1 MPAHKRN
8 QPVVIA
14 GAGPAGSS
22 LAIRLA
28 QNDIPVVLVE
38 RESFPRQKLCGEFIS
53 PECLTHF
60 DQLGVLNRMLDAGGD
75 RISETIFY
83 SLGGATISVNSRLFG
98 SDALGLSRSMMDF
111 ILLDRARGVG
121 VSVYENATISAVE
134 TGPEAIKSVK
144 INTAMG
150 TVTVTP
156 SFLIDATGRSRA
168 VTKLAERHD
177 TSGTKTKSE
186 STRLVGFKAH
196 LRGASIPTGRCEI
209 YSFRGGY
216 GGLSNV
222 EGGFANHCFLVKAE
236 LVKTHG
242 TADAIVENVICENPR
257 ARVTLDSARR
267 DGEWLAV
274 SVSSFGTQFPAPLP
288 GLLTVGDAAAF
299 IDPFTGSGM
308 LMALESSELLARS
321 IIEYPNSPEF
331 AARMYRSLYRSHFRR
346 RLAVCGVLRYAAF
359 MPRVASAVI
368 GALSASETLRSRVA
382 RATRP
387 AGSTAR

>member
-1 MPAHKRN
+1 MPAHNRN

-14 GAGPAGSS
+14 GGGPAGSS

-28 QNDIPVVLVE
+28 QNDIPVILVE
-38 RESFPRQKLCGEFIS
+38 RESFPRPKLCGEFIS

-60 DQLGVLNRMLDAGGD
+60 DQLGALPRMLDAGGD
-75 RISETIFY
+75 RISETVFC
-83 SLGGATISVNSRLFG
+83 SLGGSSISLRSGLFG
-98 SDALGLSRSMMDF
+98 SDALSLSRSAMDF
-111 ILLDRARGVG
+111 ILLDRARELG
-121 VSVYENATISAVE
+121 VSVYENTTISGVE
-134 TGPEAIKSVK
+134 TRHDAIKTVT
-144 INTAMG
+144 INTAEG
-150 TVTVTP
+150 AIAVTP
-156 SFLIDATGRSRA
+156 SFLADATGRSRA
-168 VTKLAERHD
+168 VTKLASRHD
-177 TSGTKTKSE
+177 TSAAKRRAE
-186 STRLVGFKAH
+186 NAHLVGFKAH
-196 LRGASIPTGRCEI
+196 LRGASLPKGRCEI

-257 ARVTLDSARR
+257 ARLTLDSARR
-267 DGEWLAV
+267 EGDWLAV
-274 SVSSFGTQFPAPLP
+274 SVNSFGTQLPAPLP

-321 IIEYPNSPEF
+321 IIEYPDSPVF
-331 AARMYRSLYRSHFRR
+331 AARMYRSLYHSHFRR
-346 RLAVCGVLRYAAF
+346 RLAVCGALRYAAF
-359 MPRVASAVI
+359 MPWVASAVI
-368 GALSASETLRSRVA
+368 GALSTSETLRSRIA

-387 AGSTAR
+387 PGPRPC